1 MFSLFIMMLKVMKLV
16 EDLFI
21 LLMLPHVFYVAS
33 PFIKKKKTKQTDCK
47 KCVASLLCKSCE

>member
-1 MFSLFIMMLKVMKLV
+1 MMLKVMKLV

-33 PFIKKKKTKQTDCK
+33 PFIKKKN
-47 KCVASLLCKSCE
+47 

>member
-1 MFSLFIMMLKVMKLV
+1 MLKVMKLV